1 MKDAIEAGAVDP
13 RSSMGVLFR
22 NEHAKGTPDG
32 DAYLKLKRE
41 ETMDD
46 QNNKNDQTHK
56 TRMLKTKEPRITINT
71 QQ

>member
-41 ETMDD
+41 ET
-46 QNNKNDQTHK
+46 KND
-56 TRMLKTKEPRITINT
+56 IID
-71 QQ
+71 

>member
-32 DAYLKLKRE
+32 DVRRPWMIK
-41 ETMDD
+41 T
-46 QNNKNDQTHK
+46 
-56 TRMLKTKEPRITINT
+56 TRMIKHIKQEC
-71 QQ
+71 